1 MKKSLSAI
9 AALLGCIASL
19 NASVIYVAND
29 GTGSGASWEDP
40 ASVQSAFQTVA
51 EKGGGEIWLKEGFYS
66 LTASLALSSNMT
78 LRGGFA
84 GTETQADAADP
95 AAHPTIFSAIPEGNL
110 SLYQWSSNT
119 VRVADSPVWSGGV
132 FTLRRPDDETT
143 ICRYPTIGN
152 GSVGFKENLLTTPQ
166 VSVGVKISGI
176 TFTGSRTS
184 ALVVSAGSEVELEKC
199 RFLACGVGTTAIAG
213 PGAIDASGTL
223 SATEC
228 DFIGCAG
235 AVALQGTDSAKT
247 NLFVD
252 CVFDGCTGA
261 STTLYAGAIYATGK
275 QPLKILGCTFANN
288 VGVSRANRSG
298 VAISAAAIS
307 YTATSGALFIADTC
321 FESNR
326 LRALDGS
333 QATPN
338 ACLFTRSPA
347 TVERCLFKNNSIK
360 GEALDADGVQHRAV
374 CLYAM
379 GVPVTVRDSVFSG
392 NTLSG
397 KTALA
402 TGHRWAS
409 AAVIEKKTG
418 IFVNCAF
425 YGNTSI
431 LEATTEDGKSSHA
444 CGVVNVIRSSNGE
457 DSGVGAS
464 FINCLLTGNQFAG
477 NLARAAEVYLD
488 DGTDTRFTL
497 SFINT
502 VIWSKEAAHKAY
514 FANAAY
520 PVSISHAVL
529 MNTTAAAMTNGND
542 YVEYL
547 SAADPSVSEKVFKK
561 NGTYRFDGMRGLN
574 ASSSF
579 AKKGMPI
586 YEKDGSFYFYAPG
599 QVADKPWRRCHL
611 KSGSLATLEGATL
624 VNDAF
629 GEARLSE
636 RYPYGPV
643 VHHRAGFSV
652 ILR

>member
-9 AALLGCIASL
+9 AAILGSIATL
-19 NASVIYVAND
+19 NASVIYVAKD
-29 GTGSGASWEDP
+29 GTGSGSGWSDP
-40 ASVQSAFQTVA
+40 ASIQSAFQAVA
-51 EKGGGEIWLKEGFYS
+51 EHGGGEIWLKEGFYN
-66 LTASLALSSNMT
+66 LTAALTLSSNVT

-84 GTETQADAADP
+84 GTETSAAQADAL
-95 AAHPTIFSAIPEGNL
+95 AHVTVLSAIPEDKL
-110 SLYQWSSNT
+110 SSYQWSSNT
-119 VRVADSPVWSGGV
+119 VRVTDSPVWSGGL
-132 FTLRRPDDETT
+132 FNFCRPDDEAT
-143 ICRYPTIGN
+143 ICRYPTRVGN
-152 GSVGFKENLLTTPQ
+152 IAINNILTIP
-166 VSVGVKISGI
+166 SAADNIKISGV
-176 TFTGSRTS
+176 TFTGSLSS
-184 ALVVSAGSEVELEKC
+184 ALVVSVNSDVELEKC

-223 SATEC
+223 AVSGC

-235 AVALQGTDSAKT
+235 AVALKGTDSAKT

-261 STTLYAGAIYATGK
+261 SSALYAGAIYATGK

-288 VGVSRANRSG
+288 VGVSRGAGSG
-298 VAISAAAIS
+298 GVRISAAALS
-307 YTATSGALFIADTC
+307 YTATGGALFIADTC
-321 FESNR
+321 FDSNR

-360 GEALDADGVQHRAV
+360 GEALDAADGAQHRAV

-379 GVPVTVRDSVFSG
+379 SAPVTVRDSVFTG

-397 KTALA
+397 RTALA

-457 DSGVGAS
+457 DGGVGAS

-477 NLARAAEVYLD
+477 NLEHEAEVYLD

-529 MNTTAAAMTNGND
+529 MNTTAEAMTNGND

-574 ASSSF
+574 SSSSF

-586 YEKDGSFYFYAPG
+586 YEKDGSFYFHAPG
-599 QVADKPWRRCHL
+599 QVAGKPWRCCHL

-643 VHHRAGFSV
+643 VDHRAGFSV